1 MIEKHSFRRCYLRK
15 ETKAIK
21 EILKSKYSTDKFML
35 QYKEPSNYVDSSD
48 KIIVTCDKDIC
59 TDDVI
64 ELLQKFTSGIK
75 IYKQGNIMSAWKLV
89 EGKIYSVDDTK
100 TYIEVDML
108 EFIEVRSSKKSFELL
123 RKMNRLKRQ

>member
-1 MIEKHSFRRCYLRK
+1 MRK

-21 EILKSKYSTDKFML
+21 EILKSKYSTDKFKL
-35 QYKEPSNYVDSSD
+35 QYKEPSNYVDCSD

-64 ELLQKFTSGIK
+64 ELLKKFTSGIK
-75 IYKQGNIMSAWKLV
+75 IYKQGDIMSAWKLV
-89 EGKIYSVDDTK
+89 EGKIYSVDTE
-100 TYIEVDML
+100 TYTEVDML

-123 RKMNRLKRQ
+123 RQMNRLKRQ

>member
-1 MIEKHSFRRCYLRK
+1 MRK

>member
-1 MIEKHSFRRCYLRK
+1 MRK

-21 EILKSKYSTDKFML
+21 EILKSKYSTDKFKL

-59 TDDVI
+59 TDEVI
-64 ELLQKFTSGIK
+64 ELLKKFTSGIK
-75 IYKQGNIMSAWKLV
+75 IYKQGDIMSAWKLV
-89 EGKIYSVDDTK
+89 DGKIYSVDTE
-100 TYIEVDML
+100 TYTEVDML
-108 EFIEVRSSKKSFELL
+108 EFIEIRSSKKSFELL